1 MQVAVN
7 KDIQNFRQYL
17 AAHNKT
23 GWLDDE
29 YWVAGI
35 STESNTGDLLACGVL
50 YFNPGHRINNLPATC
65 LGNFYASD
73 GDSAAI
79 LLKQAFEV
87 AVNIAPVIIGPMNGS
102 TWASYRFM
110 AGGNTGPFYLEPYN
124 PDEYNQY
131 FTDAGFAKLAGYCSS
146 AVNCGDGFGISAH
159 IGNNGYT
166 FRNFNVADFDN
177 DIKIIYSLSNTA
189 FAGNFLFTEINYSKF
204 YSLYVPLKSIMDE
217 ELFIIAYKNGV
228 PAGFVFGYP
237 DFLQPGKS
245 RVVLKTLGRLP
256 GKEYSGL
263 GTMLLGMFTRR
274 VAEKGFTSVIHALMP
289 ADKVSIK
296 MSELFGGKVFRQYA
310 LYSKLLK

>member
-17 AAHNKT
+17 AKHNKT

-35 STESNTGDLLACGVL
+35 STESATGDLLACGAL
-50 YFNPGHRINNLPATC
+50 YFNPGHRVNNLPAAC

-87 AVNIAPVIIGPMNGS
+87 AVKIAPVIIGPMNGS
-102 TWASYRFM
+102 TWTSYRFM
-110 AGGNTGPFYLEPYN
+110 AGDNTSPFYLEPYN
-124 PDEYNQY
+124 PSEYNRY
-131 FTDAGFAKLAGYCSS
+131 FMDAGFTQLAGYCSS
-146 AVNCGDGFGISAH
+146 VVNNSGGFTASPH
-159 IGNNGYT
+159 IGNEGYT

-189 FAGNFLFTEINYSKF
+189 FSGNFLFTEINYNKF
-204 YSLYVPLKSIMDE
+204 YHLYAPLKSSMDAD
-217 ELFIIAYKNGV
+217 LFIIAYKNGI

-237 DFLQPGKS
+237 DFLQPGIN

-263 GTMLLGMFTRR
+263 GTMLLGAFTRR
-274 VAEKGFTSVIHALMP
+274 AAEKGFTSVIHALMP
-289 ADKVSIK
+289 MDKVSIK